1 MLSIIRKIC
10 IYCKLKYFS
19 FKTMAFWRMESK
31 NTGMLLCLIGSK
43 TKFNAT
49 TVSTKC
55 VKII

>member
-1 MLSIIRKIC
+1 
-10 IYCKLKYFS
+10 
-19 FKTMAFWRMESK
+19 MAFWRMESK